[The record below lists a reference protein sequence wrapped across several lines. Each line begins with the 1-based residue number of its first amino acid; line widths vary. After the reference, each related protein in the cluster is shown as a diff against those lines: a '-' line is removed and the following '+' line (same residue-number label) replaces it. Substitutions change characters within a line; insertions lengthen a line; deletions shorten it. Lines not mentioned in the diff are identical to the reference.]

1 MWAWRFGGGKEAVSV
16 RRMAQCQFRFPS
28 LAELDAYDQHKRTE
42 PDWLP
47 PALDASQVL
56 DGPWWDAEEE
66 ALSRTAF
73 VDPISVMITFLR
85 LED

>member
-1 MWAWRFGGGKEAVSV
+1 
-16 RRMAQCQFRFPS
+16 MAQCQFRFPS
-28 LAELDAYDQHKRTE
+28 LTELDAYDQHKRAE
-42 PDWLP
+42 PSWLP
-47 PALDASQVL
+47 PDLDVQ
-56 DGPWWDAEEE
+56 DAED

>member
-1 MWAWRFGGGKEAVSV
+1 
-16 RRMAQCQFRFPS
+16 MAQCQFRFPS
-28 LAELDAYDQHKRTE
+28 LAELDAYDAEKRHAE
-42 PDWLP
+42 RSWLP
-47 PALDASQVL
+47 PDLDVQ
-56 DGPWWDAEEE
+56 DAEE

>member
-1 MWAWRFGGGKEAVSV
+1 
-16 RRMAQCQFRFPS
+16 MAQCQFRFPS
-28 LAELDAYDQHKRTE
+28 LVELDAYDQHKRAE

-47 PALDASQVL
+47 PDLDVQGA
-56 DGPWWDAEEE
+56 EE
-66 ALSRTAF
+66 ALSRSTF